1 MAVASAAE
9 LSLYIISFAGAARA
23 AQAIMSTGEDPM
35 TIAEYR
41 FKVNISA
48 DFSVESQTDV
58 KLNIWR
64 VNLNQKI
71 TTEYKSHWGVE
82 VECLIK
88 PAAVLAAESSSG

>member
-9 LSLYIISFAGAARA
+9 LSTYIVAFAGAARA
-23 AQAIMSTGEDPM
+23 AQAIMSSGQDPM

-48 DFSVESQTDV
+48 DFSVETSTDV

-64 VNLNQKI
+64 INLNTKV
-71 TTEYKSHWGVE
+71 TTDYKSHWGVE

-88 PAAVLAAESSSG
+88 PAAVLAAESGGS